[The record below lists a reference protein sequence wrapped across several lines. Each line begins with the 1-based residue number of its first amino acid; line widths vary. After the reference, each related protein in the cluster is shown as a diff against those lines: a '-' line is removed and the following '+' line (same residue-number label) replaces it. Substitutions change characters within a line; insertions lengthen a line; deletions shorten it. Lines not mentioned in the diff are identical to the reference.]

1 MCCLH
6 ANEACSK
13 RGPKGGR
20 PNNGSGI
27 VFCVQAARHCAPHWR
42 AAGRPTR
49 DCVQPSVWWWA
60 VREREIGRPSPPPPA
75 RLKRRRLSQ
84 RQTGLRSPMHPD
96 RKRCSFVGALE
107 RRPGR
112 GASAL
117 ATVRPPRAPAS
128 SFRAP
133 FGYKLSLDQVAL
145 GGAPGL
151 LCTLHSSLPTGAQ
164 LAPMRF
170 NQRPPSDHR
179 GRLSGNKC
187 RAEAPRWRPSSRDK
201 STIQWGGSRDA
212 PRGAGKSQDA
222 LR

>member
-1 MCCLH
+1 MKL
-6 ANEACSK
+6 A
-13 RGPKGGR
+13 PKGA
-20 PNNGSGI
+20 
-27 VFCVQAARHCAPHWR
+27 QK
-42 AAGRPTR
+42 AAGRTMEVELFFACKPL
-49 DCVQPSVWWWA
+49 A
-60 VREREIGRPSPPPPA
+60 IVRPIGEPLGGPPETVCSRVFGGGLCESARLAALVA